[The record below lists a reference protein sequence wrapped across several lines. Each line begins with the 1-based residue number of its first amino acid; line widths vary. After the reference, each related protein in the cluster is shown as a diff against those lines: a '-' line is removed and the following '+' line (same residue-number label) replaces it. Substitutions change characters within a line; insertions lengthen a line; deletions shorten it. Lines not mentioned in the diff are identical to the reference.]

1 MSVDLIRFIIF
12 VAILGGLVIVAL
24 SIPAFRPYLRKN
36 ALITFLLGISSGFPL
51 TLLIATMTFWLAK
64 VGIDTATIGFAVA
77 LGIPYT
83 IKFLWAPLVDKLPLP
98 FLTKTFGQRRGWLFL
113 IQALLF
119 VSVWQLGASNPQ
131 PGNMGLFAVWAL
143 ITAFLS
149 ATQDIVIDAYRIE
162 ILDEEEFAHGTA
174 TNQFGYRTGNL
185 IAGAGTIYFASAE
198 GLGLG
203 WATAYGL
210 TAFCIVP
217 AIIGALWIG
226 PGRFIDRYSHVSGMK
241 AGQFLTEAVINP
253 FREFLGRHG
262 AFLILAF
269 VLVYKVGDAM
279 GQAMLSPMI
288 VDLGFA
294 DLDYISANK
303 LWGFAALIIGSA
315 LGAPFI
321 LWLGMGRALLI
332 SGLMMMLSNVM
343 FMLLAMSG
351 NNYWMLVA
359 AIGTENLT
367 SGIGLTVFTTYLSGL
382 SSIAYT
388 ATQFALLSSF
398 AGVGRTFMAGPA
410 GIIADKVGWVG
421 FWGFTVL
428 AAIPGMLLLW
438 VLWSKG
444 YVVQGI
450 RQTDGVDERQLKQPI
465 SPLRVFGFL
474 VATAGLVGVLL
485 SQPLKWA
492 NSTALIFLAVLLLG
506 GVIAWLGKARVS
518 PAPQG

>member
-1 MSVDLIRFIIF
+1 MSVDVIRFIIF
-12 VAILGGLVIVAL
+12 VAILGGVAFVAL
-24 SIPAFRPYLRKN
+24 KVPSFRPYLRKTPMV
-36 ALITFLLGISSGFPL
+36 TFLLGVSSGFPL
-51 TLLIATMTFWLAK
+51 TLLVATMTFWLAK

-77 LGIPYT
+77 LGTPYT

-98 FLTKTFGQRRGWLFL
+98 FLTKAFGQRRGWLFFV
-113 IQALLF
+113 QALLF
-119 VSVWQLGASNPQ
+119 VSIWQLGASNPT
-131 PGNMGLFAVWAL
+131 PDHLGPFAFWAL
-143 ITAFLS
+143 IVAFLS

-162 ILDEEEFAHGTA
+162 ILEDDEFAHGTA

-185 IAGAGTIYFASAE
+185 IAGAGTIYFASSE

-210 TAFCIVP
+210 TAFAIIP
-217 AIIGALWIG
+217 AIIGALWAG
-226 PGRFIDRYSHVSGMK
+226 PGKFVDRYSAAKGMT
-241 AGQFLTEAVINP
+241 AGQWLMESVVNP
-253 FREFLGRHG
+253 FREFLTRHG
-262 AFLILAF
+262 AFIILGF

-303 LWGFAALIIGSA
+303 IWGFGALIVGSA

-332 SGLMMMLSNVM
+332 SGLMMMFSNVM
-343 FMLLAMSG
+343 FMILAATG

-359 AIGTENLT
+359 AIVTENLT

-382 SSIAYT
+382 SSLAYT

-410 GIIADKVGWVG
+410 GIIAAKVGWIW
-421 FWGFTVL
+421 FWGFTVV
-428 AAIPGMLLLW
+428 AAIPGMILLW
-438 VLWSKG
+438 ILWSKG
-444 YVVQGI
+444 YVVQSV
-450 RQTDGVDERQLKQPI
+450 RQPSTVDDGHEVKIQP
-465 SPLRVFGFL
+465 
-474 VATAGLVGVLL
+474 A
-485 SQPLKWA
+485 
-492 NSTALIFLAVLLLG
+492 
-506 GVIAWLGKARVS
+506 
-518 PAPQG
+518 